1 MTDREFDLI
10 DELYFVQHFTY
21 LKEVLG
27 WEEEILLSTLQSL
40 FEKEY
45 IKCLKEPDLEIF
57 TKIDLMASGKELYF
71 LATKKGLMNHHAL

>member
-10 DELYFVQHFTY
+10 DELYFVQHYTY

-27 WEEEILLSTLQSL
+27 WEDEILLSTLQSL
-40 FEKEY
+40 FEKGF

-57 TKIDLMASGKELYF
+57 TKIDLMVSGKELYF

>member
-10 DELYFVQHFTY
+10 DELYFVQHYTY

-27 WEEEILLSTLQSL
+27 WEDEILLSTLQSL

-57 TKIDLMASGKELYF
+57 NKIDLIESGKELYF
-71 LATKKGLMNHHAL
+71 LASKKGLMNHHAL